1 MADPAGCHILAVMGS
16 GETSPTMVTVHRALV
31 ARVAKDRPRAVLLE
45 TPYRFQVNADDLS
58 ARTKEEYFAKRV
70 GLDVTVLAGMR
81 PASDAGGGDSVLVRS
96 ADWVFSGPGSPT
108 YALAEWRDSA
118 LGEALRDRLLGG
130 RGVTLFASAA
140 AVTLG
145 LAALPVYEIYKVGAA
160 PQWADGLDLMSALGL
175 RVAVIPHYDNAE
187 GKNYDTRYCYLG
199 ERRLSR
205 LERELP
211 DDAAVLGVDEHTVA
225 VFDLDA
231 GSVGISGRGGVTVR
245 RRGASTVLPAGTV
258 IPLAQL
264 QDLVSQDTPW
274 TEAPAGPGAAAPQAP
289 DGPGAQGTAAGP
301 STPDTLPDITA
312 AAQRRFGAAERDRD
326 SAGMVAA
333 ILDLDTA
340 IHDWAADTEEDQ
352 GTGQSRAVLRNLITR
367 LGRVA
372 QDGLGDPRERLA
384 PAVER
389 LITLRG
395 RLRDDGSYQ
404 TADAIR
410 DALAAAG
417 LQLRDGTDGT
427 GWELEPDPG

>member
-1 MADPAGCHILAVMGS
+1 V
-16 GETSPTMVTVHRALV
+16 
-31 ARVAKDRPRAVLLE
+31 
-45 TPYRFQVNADDLS
+45 
-58 ARTKEEYFAKRV
+58 
-70 GLDVTVLAGMR
+70 
-81 PASDAGGGDSVLVRS
+81 
-96 ADWVFSGPGSPT
+96 
-108 YALAEWRDSA
+108 
-118 LGEALRDRLLGG
+118 
-130 RGVTLFASAA
+130 FASAA

-145 LAALPVYEIYKVGAA
+145 MAALPVYEVYKVGVA
-160 PQWADGLDLMSALGL
+160 PHWLDGLDLMSALGL
-175 RVAVIPHYDNAE
+175 KIAVIPHYDNTE
-187 GKNYDTRYCYLG
+187 GGNHDTRYCYLG

-231 GSVGISGRGGVTVR
+231 GSVEISGRGVVTVR

-258 IPLAQL
+258 ITLAQL
-264 QDLVSQDTPW
+264 RELVSRDTPW
-274 TEAPAGPGAAAPQAP
+274 TGTSAAPDPAGPPVPSRQATP
-289 DGPGAQGTAAGP
+289 SGQATPG
-301 STPDTLPDITA
+301 TLPDITA
-312 AAQRRFGAAERDRD
+312 AAQRRFDAAERDRD

-352 GTGQSRAVLRNLITR
+352 GTEQSRAVLRNLITR

-372 QDGLGDPRERLA
+372 QGGLGDPRERLA

-389 LITLRG
+389 LIKLRG
-395 RLRDDGSYQ
+395 QLRDDGSYQ

-427 GWELEPDPG
+427 GWELAPDPG

>member
-1 MADPAGCHILAVMGS
+1 MAEPAGCHILAVMGS
-16 GETSPTMVTVHRALV
+16 GETSPTMVTVHRELV
-31 ARVAKDRPRAVLLE
+31 ARLGTGRPRAVLLE

-58 ARTKEEYFAKRV
+58 ARTKKEYFARSV

-81 PASDAGGGDSVLVRS
+81 PADGAGGDESVLVRS

-118 LGEALRDRLLGG
+118 LGEALRDRLLAGHG
-130 RGVTLFASAA
+130 ITVFASAA

-145 LAALPVYEIYKVGAA
+145 SAALPVYEIYKAGAA
-160 PQWADGLDLMSALGL
+160 PRWVAGLDLMSVLGL
-175 RVAVIPHYDNAE
+175 NVAVIPHYDNAE
-187 GKNYDTRYCYLG
+187 GRNYDTRYCYLG

-205 LERELP
+205 LEGELP

-225 VFDLDA
+225 VFDLAA

-258 IPLAQL
+258 ITLGQL
-264 QDLVSQDTPW
+264 QDLARQDAPW
-274 TEAPAGPGAAAPQAP
+274 AAGPAAAGLAGAAAG
-289 DGPGAQGTAAGP
+289 GPAGSP
-301 STPDTLPDITA
+301 GGVSAPDTLPDITVA
-312 AAQRRFGAAERDRD
+312 AERRFDAAERDRD
-326 SAGMVAA
+326 SGGMVAA

-340 IHDWAADTEEDQ
+340 IHDWSADTEEDQ
-352 GTGQSRAVLRNLITR
+352 GIEQSRAVLRSLITR
-367 LGRVA
+367 LGGVA
-372 QDGLGDPRERLA
+372 QQGLGDPRERLA

-395 RLRDDGSYQ
+395 ELRDGGSYQ

-417 LQLRDGTDGT
+417 LRLRDSPGGT
-427 GWELEPDPG
+427 GWDLEP